1 MKKVLK
7 FYTGLQNKE
16 VFEWIMNKIKDKIL
30 KLQYDWKIIE
40 KKYQTL
46 QMKKIIKLHKKSRRL
61 VCHQK
66 IIYF

>member
-46 QMKKIIKLHKKSRRL
+46 QMKKIDQTS
-61 VCHQK
+61 QK
-66 IIYF
+66 I

>member
-7 FYTGLQNKE
+7 FYTGLQNKG

-66 IIYF
+66 IVYF

>member
-40 KKYQTL
+40 KKNQTL

-66 IIYF
+66 IVYF

>member
-46 QMKKIIKLHKKSRRL
+46 QMKKIYQTS
-61 VCHQK
+61 QK
-66 IIYF
+66 I